1 MNYRPLIQHKP
12 NNSDYSDYTLH
23 FEPIVN
29 SNGSVRFIDHSRCND
44 LTVGINVDDTEFQ
57 YRVKA
62 EFPAIVADLVDL
74 AVAIHTSDRLA
85 PQNLSGRQRRLHV
98 ILPVRHPELLSAEAF
113 RTKLDDLLK
122 WATDSEWVFDFQRR
136 IATERLVEHP
146 SLPIA
151 PQGCEV
157 ALWSG
162 GLDALAGLYTRLQMY
177 PEKRFLLFG
186 TGSNDSVYARQQRV
200 AMEIESIFPGR
211 SNLLRVPIRFDDS
224 GLQHKNKLS
233 RARGVVFTL
242 LGAACAHLMGQEV
255 LYVYENGIG
264 AINLP
269 YRESAVG
276 LDHSRSVHPLTLL
289 MVGDVVSELLGE
301 EFRVQNP
308 FLFWTKAAMCKA
320 LAKDRRND
328 LPSLTMS
335 CDSPH
340 RQRPVQCGYCSSC
353 LLRRQALAA
362 ASIEDRTRYVVL
374 HGELPVKKPSL
385 CFRNMLAQVDILR
398 CLLSI
403 SDEPGLQWKTLTGK
417 FPVLDDIV
425 DRSAVAENL
434 VPANMR
440 SRLIQLYQ
448 NYVSEWDAVKWQISD
463 GLLNKHSNQQA
474 SSRYVVSDQQG

>member
-1 MNYRPLIQHKP
+1 MNYRPLIQQKL
-12 NNSDYSDYTLH
+12 NNSDYSDYILH

-29 SNGSVRFIDHSRCND
+29 SNGSVHFIDHSQCNNF
-44 LTVGINVDDTEFQ
+44 TIGINVDDTEFK
-57 YRVKA
+57 YRVKE
-62 EFPAIVADLVDL
+62 EFPAIVADLIDL
-74 AVAIHTSDRLA
+74 SVAIHTSDRLA
-85 PQNLSGRQRRLHV
+85 PQNLNGKQRRLYV
-98 ILPVRHPELLSAEAF
+98 VLPVRHPELLSAEPF

-151 PQGCEV
+151 PQGSEV

-162 GLDALAGLYTRLQMY
+162 GLDALAGLYTRFRMY

-186 TGSNDSVYARQQRV
+186 TGSNDSVYARQERV
-200 AMEIESIFPGR
+200 ATEIKSIFPGR
-211 SNLLRVPIRFDDS
+211 SNLFRVPIRFDDS
-224 GLQHKNKLS
+224 RVQRKNKLS

-242 LGAACAHLMGQEV
+242 LGAACAHLMGQKV
-255 LYVYENGIG
+255 LYLYENGIG

-276 LDHSRSVHPLTLL
+276 LDHSRSVHPLTLF
-289 MVGDVVSELLGE
+289 MVGDVISELLGE
-301 EFRVQNP
+301 EFQVHNP
-308 FLFWTKAAMCKA
+308 FLFWTKAEMCKA
-320 LAKDRRND
+320 LAKDWRND
-328 LPSLTMS
+328 LPPLSMS

-340 RQRPVQCGYCSSC
+340 RQKPIQCGYCSSC

-362 ASIEDRTRYVVL
+362 ASIEDKTRYVVL
-374 HGELPVKKPSL
+374 HGERPVKNPSL
-385 CFRNMLAQVDILR
+385 YFLNMLAQVHTLR

-403 SDEPGLQWKTLTGK
+403 SDEPSLQWKALTGK

-434 VPANMR
+434 VPADMR
-440 SRLIQLYQ
+440 SHLIKLYQ
-448 NYVSEWDAVKWQISD
+448 NYVSEWDAVELEISD
-463 GLLNKHSNQQA
+463 GLLNKHSNQQEY
-474 SSRYVVSDQQG
+474 SKYVVSAQQG